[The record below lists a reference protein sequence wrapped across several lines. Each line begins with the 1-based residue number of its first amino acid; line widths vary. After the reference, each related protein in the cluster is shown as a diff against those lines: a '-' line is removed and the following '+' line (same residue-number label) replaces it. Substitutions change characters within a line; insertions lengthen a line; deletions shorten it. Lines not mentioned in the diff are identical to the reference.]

1 MINYI
6 LNFLKF
12 LDWYLTGR
20 LKIGRKKRKKRALI
34 EFNRY
39 INKLGKNSL
48 VIDAGA
54 NLGEISNFFLEKD
67 FIVHAFEPDPI
78 AIKNFNKSAL
88 KNNNLILNQS
98 AIGIKNENQIL
109 YRYRKFDENNPNSTE
124 GSSMLAN
131 RAGKGKP
138 HSEIKVIN
146 FIEYIQTLKQ
156 NVSLI
161 KMDIEGKEIEI
172 INELIDKG
180 LNEKIGFIFV
190 ETHERFSHKLA
201 IETCKLKLRIKKNN
215 IKNINLDWL

>member
-1 MINYI
+1 MIKYL
-6 LNFLKF
+6 LNFFNF
-12 LDWYLTGR
+12 LGWYLTGR
-20 LKIGRKKRKKRALI
+20 LKIGRKKRKKSALI
-34 EFNRY
+34 EFNSY
-39 INKLGKNSL
+39 INKLKKKSL

-54 NLGEISNFFLEKD
+54 NLGEVSKFFLDKG

-88 KNNNLILNQS
+88 KNKDLILNQS
-98 AIGIKNENQIL
+98 AIGLKNENKIL
-109 YRYRKFDENNPNSTE
+109 YRYRKFDENKPNSTE

-131 RAGKGKP
+131 RAARGKP
-138 HSEIKVIN
+138 HTEIIVIN
-146 FIEYIQTLKQ
+146 FIEYIKSLKK
-156 NVSLI
+156 NVSMI

-172 INELIDKG
+172 INELIDRK

>member
-1 MINYI
+1 
-6 LNFLKF
+6 
-12 LDWYLTGR
+12 
-20 LKIGRKKRKKRALI
+20 
-34 EFNRY
+34 
-39 INKLGKNSL
+39 
-48 VIDAGA
+48 
-54 NLGEISNFFLEKD
+54 
-67 FIVHAFEPDPI
+67 
-78 AIKNFNKSAL
+78 
-88 KNNNLILNQS
+88 
-98 AIGIKNENQIL
+98 
-109 YRYRKFDENNPNSTE
+109 
-124 GSSMLAN
+124 MLAN

>member
-6 LNFLKF
+6 INFFRF
-12 LDWYLTGR
+12 LDWYLAGR

-54 NLGEISNFFLEKD
+54 NLGEISNFFLEKK

-156 NVSLI
+156 NVSII

-172 INELIDKG
+172 INE
-180 LNEKIGFIFV
+180 
-190 ETHERFSHKLA
+190 
-201 IETCKLKLRIKKNN
+201 
-215 IKNINLDWL
+215 